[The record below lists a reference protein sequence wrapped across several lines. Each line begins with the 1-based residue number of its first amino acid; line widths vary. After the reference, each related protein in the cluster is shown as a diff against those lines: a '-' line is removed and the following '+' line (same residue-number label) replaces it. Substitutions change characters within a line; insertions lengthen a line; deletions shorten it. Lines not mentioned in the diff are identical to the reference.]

1 MEIKNRR
8 SELVSLM
15 LKAYQS
21 ISPMLIKLESLVL
34 GTATGKSPAMQLLY
48 EKYEKKIFAAFI
60 MYVISLIN
68 KHNKFITI
76 NKYVILLKD
85 LLFSRCMVRNM
96 EVLNK
101 MLNRTKP
108 IFQVDAILIASE
120 VILRPSPGEIYNI
133 ICQDVRDLLERLK
146 GFSRWMNGTCLEC
159 EPQKKEFSEDLVLF
173 SFFEDVMSVRVE

>member
-1 MEIKNRR
+1 
-8 SELVSLM
+8 
-15 LKAYQS
+15 
-21 ISPMLIKLESLVL
+21 MLIKLESLVL

-60 MYVISLIN
+60 MYVIFLIN
-68 KHNKFITI
+68 KQSIYYV
-76 NKYVILLKD
+76 NKYGVSLSD
-85 LLFSRCMVRNM
+85 FLFSRCMVRNM

-133 ICQDVRDLLERLK
+133 ICQDVRDLVERLK

-159 EPQKKEFSEDLVLF
+159 EPQKKESSEDLVLF
-173 SFFEDVMSVRVE
+173 SFFEDVMSVRVKFTSSKIYFIFNNLNI